1 MCSVLTEVLD
11 WSGGGLLTSAEL
23 YKLEKLLF
31 SSSLSLSELNTTHSN
46 KRNGSHLNK
55 NIAKVTKVNV
65 HRRSYPSIPDGYG
78 LSSNLS

>member
-46 KRNGSHLNK
+46 VMGLTKKK

>member
-11 WSGGGLLTSAEL
+11 WLSGGGLLTSAEL

-55 NIAKVTKVNV
+55 NIAKVREGVKKKINKKG
-65 HRRSYPSIPDGYG
+65 RIFY
-78 LSSNLS
+78 LL